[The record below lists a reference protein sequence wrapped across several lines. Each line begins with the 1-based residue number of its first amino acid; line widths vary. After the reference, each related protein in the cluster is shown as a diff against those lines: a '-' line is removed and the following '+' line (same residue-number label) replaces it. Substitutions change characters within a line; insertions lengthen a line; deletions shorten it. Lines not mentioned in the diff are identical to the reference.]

1 MQQVL
6 GKAEEERKISRRQVE
21 ELEARLTQLELTRRG
36 LEGDMQRLRLVIAER
51 DAENQVRW
59 SLCSAFSIAPL
70 RMFVL
75 YEYLYA
81 YSSIRRSLSATS
93 CSRSSTRT
101 SKTRR
106 T

>member
-1 MQQVL
+1 ML
-6 GKAEEERKISRRQVE
+6 GKSEEERKISRKQVE

-51 DAENQVRW
+51 EAENQVRW
-59 SLCSAFSIAPL
+59 RFCSAFSIAPL
-70 RMFVL
+70 RIFAL
-75 YEYLYA
+75 YEYVYA
-81 YSSIRRSLSATS
+81 NSLIRRSPSATS